1 MFENE
6 GGCVSLFFPGA
17 YANPLARKGGVAGIG
32 SAILVHGAIV
42 AIVILGVGQSEVLT
56 EMARPLAVRLVE
68 AVRPEEQP
76 PAPPPPKIQPKTQP
90 KIVKAPVLASAAP
103 NSSSS
108 FVVPEQPPVTV
119 APVVVPA
126 PAPAPAPAVE
136 PLVEARFDAD
146 YLSNPK
152 PPYPSASRRL
162 SEAGTVYL
170 RVHVSAD
177 GHAHKVE
184 LKTSSGF
191 PRLDQSALDTVAQWR
206 FVPAKRG
213 STTVTSWVVVPIV
226 FSLT

>member
-1 MFENE
+1 
-6 GGCVSLFFPGA
+6 VSLFFPSA
-17 YANPLARKGGVAGIG
+17 YANPLGRKGNAAGIG
-32 SAILVHGAIV
+32 SAILVHGVIV
-42 AIVILGVGQSEVLT
+42 AIIALGVGQSEALT

-68 AVRPEEQP
+68 AVRPEEKP
-76 PAPPPPKIQPKTQP
+76 PAPPPKSPPKAQP

-103 NSSSS
+103 NAPSS
-108 FVVPEQPPVTV
+108 FVVPEQPPVPA
-119 APVVVPA
+119 APVVVANPA
-126 PAPAPAPAVE
+126 PAPVE
-136 PLVEARFDAD
+136 PLVEARFDAN

-162 SEAGTVYL
+162 GEAGTVYL
-170 RVHVSAD
+170 RVHVSAE
-177 GHAHKVE
+177 GVAHKVE

-213 STTVTSWVVVPIV
+213 STAVTSWVVVPIV

>member
-1 MFENE
+1 M
-6 GGCVSLFFPGA
+6 SLFFPSA
-17 YANPLARKGGVAGIG
+17 YANPLGRKGNAAGIG

-42 AIVILGVGQSEVLT
+42 AIVALGVGQSEALT

-68 AVRPEEQP
+68 AVRPEEKP
-76 PAPPPPKIQPKTQP
+76 PLPPPPKSQPKMLKT
-90 KIVKAPVLASAAP
+90 PVLASTAP
-103 NSSSS
+103 SAPSS
-108 FVVPEQPPVTV
+108 FVVPEQPPVPV
-119 APVVVPA
+119 APVAVANPNPA
-126 PAPAPAPAVE
+126 PAAE

-162 SEAGTVYL
+162 GEAGTVYL
-170 RVHVSAD
+170 RVHVSAE

-191 PRLDQSALDTVAQWR
+191 PRLDQSALETVAQWR

>member
-1 MFENE
+1 M
-6 GGCVSLFFPGA
+6 SWFFPSA
-17 YANPLARKGGVAGIG
+17 YADPLGRKGKAAGIG

-42 AIVILGVGQSEVLT
+42 AIVVLGLGQSEALT
-56 EMARPLAVRLVE
+56 EVARPLAVRLVE
-68 AVRPEEQP
+68 AVRPEEPP
-76 PAPPPPKIQPKTQP
+76 PAPPPPKVQPKVQP
-90 KIVKAPVLASAAP
+90 KVFKAPVLAAAAP
-103 NSSSS
+103 NSPST
-108 FVVPEQPPVTV
+108 FVVPEQPPVPVAVV
-119 APVVVPA
+119 APNPLPA
-126 PAPAPAPAVE
+126 PPAPPAE

-162 SEAGTVYL
+162 GEAGTVYL
-170 RVHVSAD
+170 RVHVSAE

-213 STTVTSWVVVPIV
+213 SAAVTSWVVVPIV